1 MNLCDRFGVSEEQLR
16 ALVAEGLRA
25 GGDWCDLY
33 FEDTSYHDLLL
44 RDGVVGSGGYH
55 VDYGC
60 GIRVLKGEK
69 TGYAYAETTDYPS
82 LLQAAKAAG
91 SIASASFRGNQPL
104 QTSGCAGPLPL
115 PLEAGPSLLRSRG
128 WLRSGEAVAVSTSP
142 AIAANGQ
149 SCTQASKTVAAR
161 GLVNGG
167 DPLRSS
173 GGDERSEVLS
183 AWGTGLPG
191 AGYYPELTPWEE
203 AEIAGFVP
211 FLQRIEAGIRARD
224 SRVLKV
230 VAILSYSVSDILM
243 YNSLGELTTDHRP
256 LGSISVQVIFQQGKR
271 TENNTVSR
279 SLRMGAE
286 FVSDSVLEDLVSR
299 AVEGMD
305 ARFEAR
311 RPKGGQMSVVM
322 GAGASGILLHEA
334 MGHAFEADFNR
345 KGQSIFSDR
354 MGQRICRPGIN
365 ILDDATVPA
374 SRGACNYDDEG
385 VPGQKTYMVTD
396 GVLTSYLHDRIS
408 AGYYGV
414 APTGN
419 GRRES
424 FRYNPIPRMRAT
436 YMESGP
442 DGTKEDL
449 IASVKK
455 GIYVDQF
462 ANGQVK
468 IGEGDFTFF
477 VKSGYLIEGGRLTMP
492 VKDINIIG
500 NGPQAL
506 ADIQAVAGDLRID
519 EGTWTCGKEQSVA
532 VSCGIPSV
540 LIGNLTVGGE

>member
-1 MNLCDRFGVSEEQLR
+1 MSSSLDRFGLTESQLR
-16 ALVAEGLRA
+16 ELVAEGLRA

-33 FEDTSYHDLLL
+33 FEDTAYHDLLL

-69 TGYAYAETTDYPS
+69 TGYAYAETTDLPS
-82 LLQAAKAAG
+82 LLSAARAAG
-91 SIASASFRGNQPL
+91 AIANSATAAASAP
-104 QTSGCAGPLPL
+104 P
-115 PLEAGPSLLRSRG
+115 
-128 WLRSGEAVAVSTSP
+128 AVADSSAEGSP
-142 AIAANGQ
+142 CAQVG
-149 SCTQASKTVAAR
+149 KTVAAR
-161 GLVNGG
+161 GLVNGRG
-167 DPLRSS
+167 PLRSS
-173 GGDERSEVLS
+173 GRDERSEVLQ
-183 AWGTGLPG
+183 AWGTGGPG
-191 AGYYPELTPWEE
+191 DGFYPELQPWQD
-203 AEIAGFVP
+203 AQVAGFVP

-243 YNSLGELTTDHRP
+243 YNSLGELTSDHRP
-256 LGSISVQVIFQQGKR
+256 LGSISVQVIFRQGKR

-286 FVSDSVLEDLVSR
+286 FISDAVLEDLVSR
-299 AVEGMD
+299 AVEGID

-311 RPKGGQMSVVM
+311 RPKGGQMPVVM

-345 KGQSIFSDR
+345 KGQSIFSGR
-354 MGQRICRPGIN
+354 MGQRVCRPGIN

-396 GVLTSYLHDRIS
+396 GILTSFLHDRIS
-408 AGYYGV
+408 ANFYGV

-424 FRYNPIPRMRAT
+424 FRYNPIPRMRTT

-449 IASVKK
+449 IASVKR

-477 VKSGYLIEGGRLTMP
+477 VKSGFLIEDGRLTMP

-506 ADIQAVAGDLRID
+506 ADMQAVAGDLRID

>member
-1 MNLCDRFGVSEEQLR
+1 MKSFERFGVTEEQLR
-16 ALVAEGLRA
+16 ALVAEGLRD

-69 TGYAYAETTDYPS
+69 TGYAYAETTDFAS
-82 LLQAAKAAG
+82 LKSAARAAA
-91 SIASASFRGNQPL
+91 SIAVNAGCG
-104 QTSGCAGPLPL
+104 TSGPQNFASLHGSQLLKTSGDAGPLPL
-115 PLEAGPSLLRSRG
+115 PSEAGPSLLRSRG
-128 WLRSGEAVAVSTSP
+128 WLRFSEA
-142 AIAANGQ
+142 AAD
-149 SCTQASKTVAAR
+149 SASQA
-161 GLVNGG
+161 GNL
-167 DPLRSS
+167 
-173 GGDERSEVLS
+173 
-183 AWGTGLPG
+183 
-191 AGYYPELTPWEE
+191 YPELKPWEE
-203 AEIAGFVP
+203 AEVGGFVP
-211 FLQRIEAGIRARD
+211 FLQRLEAGIRARD

-230 VAILSYSVSDILM
+230 VAVLSYSVSDVLM
-243 YNSLGELTTDHRP
+243 YNSLGDATQDHRP
-256 LGSISVQVIFQQGKR
+256 LGSISVQVIFRQGKR

-286 FVSDSVLEDLVSR
+286 MIGEEVLEDLVSR

-305 ARFEAR
+305 ARFEAK
-311 RPKGGQMSVVM
+311 RPKGGRMPVVM

-345 KGQSIFSDR
+345 KGQSVFSDR

-374 SRGACNYDDEG
+374 SRGACNFDDEG

-408 AGYYGV
+408 ASYYGV

-424 FRYNPIPRMRAT
+424 FRYNPIPRMRTT
-436 YMESGP
+436 YMESGR
-442 DGTKEDL
+442 DGTREDL

-468 IGEGDFTFF
+468 IGEGDFTFY
-477 VKSGYLIEGGRLTMP
+477 VKSGFLIENGRLTMP
-492 VKDINIIG
+492 VKDINVIG

-506 ADIQAVAGDLRID
+506 ADIEGVAGDLKID

-540 LIGNLTVGGE
+540 LIGHLTVGGD